1 MVKLVKYRLENANFE
16 AMSEKIKWITAK
28 QQYAFCALAVIPVR
42 TEPKDAS
49 EQCTQLL
56 FGEPIEIL
64 EMCHPWLHVRTLH
77 DGYEGYIDFK
87 QVLPLTL
94 KELRRW
100 QDDQKANPLQLL
112 HIDGPMGMQLISG
125 GSWIGHQSKFNIG
138 DFNYEIAGHN
148 DASASLPFNTSNIWN
163 YIRSFLNTPYLWGG
177 RSIFG
182 IDCSGF
188 IQNISRQLDYNLPRD
203 AYQQA
208 ELGTVVSYEERTA
221 LDLAFFINAK
231 GHIHHVGLITPELHI
246 IHASG
251 QVRVDQLTPSGIFNE
266 AAQLETHKLF
276 EIRRIIHA

>member
-1 MVKLVKYRLENANFE
+1 
-16 AMSEKIKWITAK
+16 MSEKIKWITAK

-42 TEPKDAS
+42 TEPSDAA
-49 EQCTQLL
+49 EQSTQLL
-56 FGEPIEIL
+56 FGEAL
-64 EMCHPWLHVRTLH
+64 EVISLNMPWLQIRTLH

-87 QVLPLTL
+87 QVLPLTE

-100 QDDQKANPLQLL
+100 LDAKTANNKQLL
-112 HIDGPMGMQLISG
+112 EILGPLGTQLLPG
-125 GSWIGHQSKFNIG
+125 GAFIGTDACFQIG
-138 DFNYEIAGHN
+138 AFNYQLKDEAQNSILEAYN
-148 DASASLPFNTSNIWN
+148 QQTIWQ
-163 YIRSFLNTPYLWGG
+163 YIQAFSNTPYLWGG

-188 IQNISRQLDYNLPRD
+188 AQNVFRLLDYNLPRD

-208 ELGTVVSYEERTA
+208 ELGAVVSYEERQA

-231 GHIHHVGLITPELHI
+231 GKIHHVGIVTENGDI

-251 QVRVDQLTPSGIFNE
+251 QVRTDALLPSGIYN
-266 AAQLETHKLF
+266 AAAEQQTHQLH

>member
-1 MVKLVKYRLENANFE
+1 
-16 AMSEKIKWITAK
+16 MSEKIKWITDK

-42 TEPKDAS
+42 TEPSDAA

-56 FGEPIEIL
+56 FGEAL
-64 EMCHPWLHVRTLH
+64 EVISLNMPWLQIRTLH

-87 QVLPLTL
+87 QVLPLTE

-100 QDDQKANPLQLL
+100 LDAKTSNTKQLL
-112 HIDGPMGMQLISG
+112 EIQGPLGAQLLPG
-125 GSWIGHQSKFNIG
+125 GVFIGTDACFQIG
-138 DFNYEIAGHN
+138 AFSYQLKNEVQNSSSESYN
-148 DASASLPFNTSNIWN
+148 QQTIWQ
-163 YIRSFLNTPYLWGG
+163 YIEAFANTPYLWGG

-188 IQNISRQLDYNLPRD
+188 VQNVFRLLDYNLPRD

-208 ELGTVVSYEERTA
+208 ELGAVVSYEERQA
-221 LDLAFFINAK
+221 LDLAFFINVK
-231 GHIHHVGLITPELHI
+231 GKIHHVGIVTENGDI

-251 QVRVDQLTPSGIFNE
+251 QVRTDALLPSGIYN
-266 AAQLETHKLF
+266 AAAEQQTHQLH

>member
-1 MVKLVKYRLENANFE
+1 
-16 AMSEKIKWITAK
+16 MSEKIKWITAK
-28 QQYAFCALAVIPVR
+28 QQYAFCALGVIPVR
-42 TEPKDAS
+42 TEPSDAA

-56 FGEPIEIL
+56 FGEVIEIL
-64 EMCHPWLHVRTLH
+64 SLQQPWLHIRTLH

-87 QVLPLTL
+87 QVLPLTE

-100 QDDQKANPLQLL
+100 LDAKTANTKQLL
-112 HIDGPMGMQLISG
+112 EIQGPQGIQLLPGGVFIGTDARFQIGAFSYQLKNEAQNSILEAYNLQTIWQYIDAFS
-125 GSWIGHQSKFNIG
+125 
-138 DFNYEIAGHN
+138 
-148 DASASLPFNTSNIWN
+148 
-163 YIRSFLNTPYLWGG
+163 NTPYLWGG

-188 IQNISRQLDYNLPRD
+188 VQNVFRLLDFNLPRD

-208 ELGTVVSYEERTA
+208 ELGSVVSYEERQA

-231 GHIHHVGLITPELHI
+231 GKIHHVGIVTENGDI

-251 QVRVDQLTPSGIFNE
+251 QVRTDELLPSGIYNV
-266 AAQLETHKLF
+266 AAEQQTHQLH

>member
-1 MVKLVKYRLENANFE
+1 
-16 AMSEKIKWITAK
+16 MSEKIKWITAK

-42 TEPKDAS
+42 TEPKDAA

-56 FGEPIEIL
+56 FGEIIEIL
-64 EMCHPWLHVRTLH
+64 SMSHPWIHIRNLH

-87 QVLPLTL
+87 QVLPLTQ

-100 QDDQKANPLQLL
+100 QDDQKANPLQLRY
-112 HIDGPMGMQLISG
+112 IDGPMGRQLIPG
-125 GSWIGHQSKFNIG
+125 GSWIGHHNNFQIG
-138 DFNYEIAGHN
+138 DFNYEIAGLSETTAPH
-148 DASASLPFNTSNIWN
+148 PFNATNIWA
-163 YIRSFLNTPYLWGG
+163 YISSFLNTPYLWGG

-188 IQNISRQLDYNLPRD
+188 VQNIFRQLDYNLPRD

-208 ELGTVVSYEERTA
+208 EHGTVVAFEERAA

-231 GHIHHVGLITPELHI
+231 GRVHHVGLVTTELQI

-251 QVRVDQLTPSGIFNE
+251 QVRIDQLTPSGIFNE

>member
-1 MVKLVKYRLENANFE
+1 
-16 AMSEKIKWITAK
+16 MSEKIKWITAK

-42 TEPKDAS
+42 TEPNDAA

-56 FGEPIEIL
+56 FGETIEIL
-64 EMCHPWLHVRTLH
+64 AMNHPWLHVRNLH

-87 QVLPLTL
+87 QVLPLTA

-100 QDDQKANPLQLL
+100 QDDQKVNATQLL
-112 HIDGPMGMQLISG
+112 LLNGPMGKQMICG
-125 GSWIGHQSKFNIG
+125 GSWVGHQNKFQIG
-138 DFNYEIAGHN
+138 AFNYELEAPIEKTAPQPYH
-148 DASASLPFNTSNIWN
+148 TTQIWD
-163 YIRSFLNTPYLWGG
+163 YIMSFLNTPYLWGG

-188 IQNISRQLDYNLPRD
+188 VQNVLRQLDYNIPRD

-208 ELGTVVSYEERTA
+208 ELGTVVSFEERAA

-231 GHIHHVGLITPELHI
+231 GKIHHVGIITPELDI

-251 QVRVDQLTPSGIFNE
+251 QVRIDQLSSSGIFNE
-266 AAQLETHKLF
+266 AAALETHKLS